1 MKIFLIVA
9 TLVQLTLLSFSKY
22 YRSIANDVLR
32 NAVETKEV
40 DLLSSLDKFD
50 YYSDLDNDLFLAAVT
65 VWVMVLV
72 VTKLKSISS
81 TDMANLA
88 ICLPLFFNMI
98 LMSI

>member
-22 YRSIANDVLR
+22 YRSIANDALR
-32 NAVETKEV
+32 NAVETKKA

>member
-32 NAVETKEV
+32 NAVETKEA
-40 DLLSSLDKFD
+40 DLLSSLDQFD
-50 YYSDLDNDLFLAAVT
+50 YYSDLDNDLFLVAVT

-88 ICLPLFFNMI
+88 ICLPLFFHMI

>member
-1 MKIFLIVA
+1 M
-9 TLVQLTLLSFSKY
+9 
-22 YRSIANDVLR
+22 
-32 NAVETKEV
+32 ETKEV

>member
-22 YRSIANDVLR
+22 YRPIANDVLR
-32 NAVETKEV
+32 NAVETKEA

>member
-32 NAVETKEV
+32 NAVETKGV

>member
-1 MKIFLIVA
+1 M
-9 TLVQLTLLSFSKY
+9 
-22 YRSIANDVLR
+22 
-32 NAVETKEV
+32 ETKEA
-40 DLLSSLDKFD
+40 DLLSSLDKFY

-65 VWVMVLV
+65 VWVLV

-81 TDMANLA
+81 TDIANLA

>member
-1 MKIFLIVA
+1 M
-9 TLVQLTLLSFSKY
+9 
-22 YRSIANDVLR
+22 
-32 NAVETKEV
+32 ETKEA

-50 YYSDLDNDLFLAAVT
+50 YYSDLDNDLFLAA
-65 VWVMVLV
+65 VMVLV